1 MLDCQGYGQHE
12 STGYEHVAAEFIAGR
27 GSANS
32 GIGSSAVADWA
43 QTFPLDATVLDLGC
57 GIGVPVSQVLIERA
71 LKVYGVDAFPTS
83 CE

>member
-1 MLDCQGYGQHE
+1 MVSPHE

-32 GIGSSAVADWA
+32 AIETSAVVDWA
-43 QTFPLDATVLDLGC
+43 QTLPLDATVLDLGC
-57 GIGVPVSQVLIERA
+57 GTGAPISQVLIERG